1 MVVVA
6 GSKAL
11 LEMITLHDTTRARA
25 TGRQR
30 GDGSR
35 PSGTSSNS
43 KQRNR

>member
-11 LEMITLHDTTRARA
+11 LEMITLHDTTRAGA
-25 TGRQR
+25 TGRRR
-30 GDGSR
+30 GDDSR